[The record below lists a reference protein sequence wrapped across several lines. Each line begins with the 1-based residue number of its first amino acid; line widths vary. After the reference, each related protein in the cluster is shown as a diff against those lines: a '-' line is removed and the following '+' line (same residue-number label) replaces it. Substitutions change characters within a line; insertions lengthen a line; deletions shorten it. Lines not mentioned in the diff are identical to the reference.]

1 MTSPPTP
8 SLPGV
13 AVLLAAGAGSRFIG
27 STHKLLAPLG
37 DRSVLEASLAAVR
50 AAGFSSIVV
59 VTGAV
64 AIPPSYLDD
73 PTIVVRHNPDWAR
86 GQATSINVGL
96 RAVAELG
103 SHVAVIGLG
112 DQPFVTA
119 TAWRDVARAESPI
132 AVATYDG
139 IRGNPVRLEADVWP
153 LLPTTG
159 DVGARELMRLR
170 PELVREVACDG
181 SAADIDTQEDLA
193 PWT

>member
-27 STHKLLAPLG
+27 TTHKLLAPLG

-50 AAGFSSIVV
+50 AAGFRSIVV

-86 GQATSINVGL
+86 GQATSIDVGL

-139 IRGNPVRLEADVWP
+139 TRGNPVRLEADVWP

-159 DVGARELMRLR
+159 DIGARELMRLR

>member
-1 MTSPPTP
+1 M
-8 SLPGV
+8 
-13 AVLLAAGAGSRFIG
+13 
-27 STHKLLAPLG
+27 
-37 DRSVLEASLAAVR
+37 
-50 AAGFSSIVV
+50 
-59 VTGAV
+59 
-64 AIPPSYLDD
+64 
-73 PTIVVRHNPDWAR
+73 
-86 GQATSINVGL
+86 

-119 TAWRDVARAESPI
+119 TAWRDVARTESPI

-139 IRGNPVRLEADVWP
+139 IRGNPVRLEAEVWP

>member
-1 MTSPPTP
+1 M
-8 SLPGV
+8 
-13 AVLLAAGAGSRFIG
+13 AVLLAAGAGTRFDG
-27 STHKLLAPLG
+27 PTHKLLAPLG
-37 DRSVLEASLAAVR
+37 RRTVLESALAAVR
-50 AAGFSSIVV
+50 AARFSSIVV

-64 AIPPSYLDD
+64 EIPPSYLDD

-86 GQATSINVGL
+86 GQATSISVGL
-96 RAVAELG
+96 HAVAELG
-103 SHVAVIGLG
+103 SHVAVIGLA

-119 TAWRDVARAESPI
+119 TAWRDVARTESPI

-139 IRGNPVRLEADVWP
+139 IRGNPVRLEAEVWP

-181 SAADIDTQEDLA
+181 SAADIDTQEDLN

>member
-1 MTSPPTP
+1 MGPSPTTSV
-8 SLPGV
+8 PGV
-13 AVLLAAGAGSRFIG
+13 AVLLVAGAGSRFVG
-27 STHKLLAPLG
+27 PTHKLLAPLG
-37 DRSVLEASLAAVR
+37 NTTVLECSLAAVR
-50 AAGFSSIVV
+50 EAGFGSIVV
-59 VTGAV
+59 VTGAI
-64 AIPPSYLDD
+64 AIPLEMLED
-73 PTIVVRHNPDWAR
+73 PTIVVRHNAGWAR

-103 SHVAVIGLG
+103 SSVAVIGLG

-119 TAWRDVARAESPI
+119 SAWRDVARAESPI

-139 IRGNPVRLEADVWP
+139 TRGNPVRLDAEVWP

-170 PELVREVACDG
+170 PELVREVACAG
-181 SAADIDTQEDLA
+181 SAADIDTQEDLD

>member
-1 MTSPPTP
+1 MVTPHP

-13 AVLLAAGAGSRFIG
+13 AVLLAAGAGSRFVG
-27 STHKLLAPLG
+27 PTHKLLAPLG
-37 DRSVLEASLAAVR
+37 GRTVIATSLATLLEA
-50 AAGFSSIVV
+50 GFASIVV

-64 AIPPSYLDD
+64 DIPRPVLDD
-73 PTIVVRHNPDWAR
+73 PSIVVRHNPDWSA
-86 GQATSINVGL
+86 GQATSIAVGL
-96 RAVAELG
+96 RAVDELG
-103 SHVAVIGLG
+103 SRVAVIGLG

-119 TAWRDVARAESPI
+119 TAWREVARTESPI

-139 IRGNPVRLEADVWP
+139 ARGNPVRLEAAVWP

>member
-1 MTSPPTP
+1 MVTPHPP
-8 SLPGV
+8 LPGV
-13 AVLLAAGAGSRFIG
+13 AVLLAAGAGSRFVG
-27 STHKLLAPLG
+27 PTHKLLAPLG
-37 DRSVLEASLAAVR
+37 GRTVIATSLATLLEA
-50 AAGFSSIVV
+50 GFASIVV

-64 AIPPSYLDD
+64 DIPRPVLDD
-73 PTIVVRHNPDWAR
+73 PSIVVRHNPDWSA
-86 GQATSINVGL
+86 GQATSIAVGL
-96 RAVAELG
+96 RAVDELG
-103 SHVAVIGLG
+103 SRVAVIGLG

-119 TAWRDVARAESPI
+119 TAWREVARTESPI

-139 IRGNPVRLEADVWP
+139 TRGNPVRLEAAVWP